1 MQKVFA
7 PQTVIPGA
15 RRRVD
20 PDTLMAMSDKHGNP
34 LWEMPPPVSYAKH
47 KKWCKHKRTG
57 QRIAEPVMVPV
68 YRGTS
73 ASYARWVKAQ
83 LRRNQRKA
91 AEAQAEV
98 DAMNVAEE
106 TVRNSLHEAAVA
118 LEDLVLN
125 PGGPNVGE

>member
-1 MQKVFA
+1 MQKVFV

-20 PDTLMAMSDKHGNP
+20 SDTLMAMSDKHGKP
-34 LWEMPPPVSYAKH
+34 LWEMPAPVSYAKH
-47 KKWCKHKRTG
+47 KKWCRRKG
-57 QRIAEPVMVPV
+57 ERIAEPIMVPI

-98 DAMNVAEE
+98 DALNMAEQ
-106 TVRNSLHEAAVA
+106 TSLQEA
-118 LEDLVLN
+118 D
-125 PGGPNVGE
+125 

>member
-1 MQKVFA
+1 MQKMFA

-34 LWEMPPPVSYAKH
+34 LWEMPPPVSYAEH
-47 KKWCKHKRTG
+47 TKWRRHKRTG
-57 QRIAEPVMVPV
+57 ARVAEPIMVPI

-91 AEAQAEV
+91 VEV
-98 DAMNVAEE
+98 
-106 TVRNSLHEAAVA
+106 EAALAAAKEAEDVA
-118 LEDLVLN
+118 TQEADAALINLVLN
-125 PGGPNVGE
+125 PGGHQNVEV